1 MSHNAACDNDSSHN
15 VACGNDM
22 SHNAARDNDMNHNTR
37 DVAAIMQLVTMT

>member
-22 SHNAARDNDMNHNTR
+22 SHNAARDNDMNPNTR
-37 DVAAIMQLVTMT
+37 DVAAIMQLATMT